1 MTLMMSTYSIVNSK
15 SRQGLLVIAFG
26 IVFYICVY
34 AHAYKWKQRFVIF
47 TISFFATISAVFGM
61 LQQGPLAYL
70 LYKDSVSVRGFY
82 WRAGIEMFLDYPLTG
97 IGLDNYGSFFKEY
110 RESNYP
116 LRYGFNLTSSNAHN
130 TFIQLF
136 STGGLFVGLSYLL
149 LIISI
154 FVVGIKLV
162 KKVDNDDKK
171 VVLALLSA
179 WVGFQAQSLISID
192 NIGISV
198 WGWLLGGSILG
209 LSYTSRYEK
218 DINSRSNKKSNT
230 IISIF
235 QPLASLFFLIPLGI
249 LSFSMHQFEY
259 KSYQIRGMV
268 SSQDIQV
275 KNLYTKYASEV
286 LNNVIADPAYKFL
299 AARALVNADSFDQ
312 SYVEIIQLYK
322 SDKRN
327 LDYLQWLSEY
337 ERSKNNAL
345 LELKYRE
352 EIAKFDPWNAQNLLR
367 LGQLHK
373 TNGDFNEV
381 IKVVEIINSFA
392 KNTEIGKLAA
402 ELLI

>member
-1 MTLMMSTYSIVNSK
+1 M
-15 SRQGLLVIAFG
+15 
-26 IVFYICVY
+26 
-34 AHAYKWKQRFVIF
+34 
-47 TISFFATISAVFGM
+47 
-61 LQQGPLAYL
+61 
-70 LYKDSVSVRGFY
+70 
-82 WRAGIEMFLDYPLTG
+82 
-97 IGLDNYGSFFKEY
+97 
-110 RESNYP
+110 
-116 LRYGFNLTSSNAHN
+116 
-130 TFIQLF
+130 
-136 STGGLFVGLSYLL
+136 
-149 LIISI
+149 
-154 FVVGIKLV
+154 
-162 KKVDNDDKK
+162 
-171 VVLALLSA
+171 
-179 WVGFQAQSLISID
+179 ISID

-198 WGWLLGGSILG
+198 WGWLFGGSILG

-218 DINSRSNKKSNT
+218 DGNSRPNKKSNT

-286 LNNVIADPAYKFL
+286 LSNVIADPAYKFL

-312 SYVEIIQLYK
+312 SYLEIIQLYK

-367 LGQLHK
+367 IGQLHK

-381 IKVVEIINSFA
+381 SKVVEIINSFA